1 MKKEIL
7 KKILLSLFFGV
18 MAFGIIGTVSVFASC
33 DVANYRYG
41 SSPVTAYG
49 KCEGIKDDGRGW
61 NNHLE
66 VQCIGYQIKNDGK
79 TYTENGGKQIKDN
92 ASSVESR
99 IWVDWGRGTTYTNT
113 YSCYC
118 RYCGTSYGTES
129 HTFAFSN

>member
-7 KKILLSLFFGV
+7 KKILLSLFLGV

-41 SSPVTAYG
+41 SSPVTAHG

-99 IWVDWGRGTTYTNT
+99 IWVDWGGD
-113 YSCYC
+113 
-118 RYCGTSYGTES
+118 EI
-129 HTFAFSN
+129 

>member
-7 KKILLSLFFGV
+7 KKILLSLFLGV

-66 VQCIGYQIKNDGK
+66 VQCIGYQIIGLVQSFK
-79 TYTENGGKQIKDN
+79 ENVGQQM
-92 ASSVESR
+92 R
-99 IWVDWGRGTTYTNT
+99 
-113 YSCYC
+113 
-118 RYCGTSYGTES
+118 
-129 HTFAFSN
+129 